1 MMADNIPLELQ
12 NRYLMIE
19 LSCAE
24 RKCNPCTYPN
34 CQRFVR
40 EKGKGKVI
48 SSRVFESAPAP
59 DPDKMRQRYILLEL
73 SCAERKC
80 QPCTYPNCQRFER
93 EVVKKKS
100 FKMKV
105 VELSGDNGLKEL
117 MATGRRDLQTQAQSD
132 VPGGG

>member
-1 MMADNIPLELQ
+1 MMAEKIPPEPQ

-59 DPDKMRQRYILLEL
+59 EPDELRQRYILLEL

-105 VELSGDNGLKEL
+105 VELSDSNGLKEVI
-117 MATGRRDLQTQAQSD
+117 ANKKRELQTQAQSD
-132 VPGGG
+132 VPGRG

>member
-1 MMADNIPLELQ
+1 MMADSNPPQPE

-48 SSRVFESAPAP
+48 SSRVFESVPAP
-59 DPDKMRQRYILLEL
+59 EPDKMRQRYVLLEL

-100 FKMKV
+100 FKMRV
-105 VELSGDNGLKEL
+105 VELSGDNGLKDL
-117 MATGRRDLQTQAQSD
+117 LVDRRKDLLSGAQND
-132 VPGGG
+132 VSGGG